1 MIKKML
7 SVVFCILMA
16 VPFTTM
22 AYAAAAETE
31 NYEYEEV
38 YELPNMAV
46 AATNDTTDA
55 TANYDRGREVMLAM
69 GFDAD
74 LIDSMDRDH
83 VAGYA
88 NVTEAIGLTK
98 YYRVHY
104 YLDNENGARMGND
117 HLSVIVSP
125 DDIEHLMVS
134 VQPIEKEEYEQ
145 MSQEV
150 IEMQNDQAGI
160 ETADLIQEE
169 EVFDGFMTLQ
179 SKAAKLS
186 TSRYKVS
193 GHYEWTTKPQGFSTV
208 FAGLRQDI
216 FTIAPDVHGRFSNST
231 MYAIRKVDWSRTVTD
246 AQGVHHMTYGNNNKE
261 FNGANEMTFGEG
273 GGFGID
279 VPIEYSV
286 DGDGFNYS
294 NYKGYIGGEMLIS
307 EDNLRATLKICVDYA
322 ENTKKV
328 ADISSISISIPPS
341 VSISFSSGGN
351 KYTVQES
358 ALMFHVPDF
367 TKVS

>member
-1 MIKKML
+1 MIKKLM
-7 SVVFCILMA
+7 SVVFCILIA
-16 VPFTTM
+16 VPFAAM
-22 AYAAAAETE
+22 AYAVDSEVG
-31 NYEYEEV
+31 NYGYEEV
-38 YELPNMAV
+38 YELPNLAV
-46 AATNDTTDA
+46 AATNEPAAD
-55 TANYDRGREVMLAM
+55 YDCGREVMLAM

-88 NVTEAIGLTK
+88 NVTEAIGLTQ

-104 YLDNENGARMGND
+104 YLDNENGGRIGGD

-125 DDIEHLMVS
+125 DEVENLKVS
-134 VQPIEKEEYEQ
+134 VQPLQKEMYEQ

-150 IEMQNDQAGI
+150 IQMQNEQAGV

-169 EVFDGFMTLQ
+169 EVFDGFMILQ
-179 SKAAKLS
+179 AKAAKLS
-186 TSRYKVS
+186 TSRYKIS
-193 GHYEWTTKPQGFSTV
+193 GHYEWTTRPQGFGSV
-208 FAGLRQDI
+208 FMGLRQDI
-216 FTIAPDVHGRFSNST
+216 FTIAPDLHGRFSNST

-246 AQGVHHMTYGNNNKE
+246 AQGVHHMTYGDNNKE

-286 DGDGFNYS
+286 EGDGYHYS
-294 NYKGYIGGEMLIS
+294 NYKGYIGGEMIIS
-307 EDNLRATLKICVDYA
+307 EDDLRATLKICVDYA
-322 ENTKKV
+322 ENTKRLPE
-328 ADISSISISIPPS
+328 ISSISVSIPPS

-351 KYTVQES
+351 KFTVQES